1 MRLLCVEGL
10 ELKGKRDEAGEG
22 TITLW
27 FFERR
32 VNVRK
37 EGEGSSCSA
46 GAIDGGHAFVYAF
59 VSKM

>member
-10 ELKGKRDEAGEG
+10 ELKGKRDEAGEV

-37 EGEGSSCSA
+37 GRGRVELLRW
-46 GAIDGGHAFVYAF
+46 GH
-59 VSKM
+59 